1 MFPLGKM
8 VKKHF
13 ICSVNPSEPSV
24 HLDQPLTERRTFM
37 KFKKNILKI
46 NVVMIMFQVM
56 TPNFVSMFGV
66 LLGLTAGA
74 LISNGNRITVLIGVC
89 VYKMRDLAD
98 SLDGVLARGVGSAM
112 LPTPG
117 TWGYYID
124 GWCDI
129 ISETAL
135 IYSVGM
141 IIFREKTK
149 YFPLIPHDNNNSSHK
164 PSKKPENIVTKF
176 FAPLSISIW
185 GLGVQSIVSAVGWNW
200 TTTQLHVLLEAKD
213 EGPSI
218 GGLDIHT
225 LAAPLCWLVVFLW
238 RLLNPHMLTQA
249 LLVSLLLDRSGH
261 WVVMTRYMV
270 TVPIICLCVFSYLL
284 VYQLSNMH

>member
-1 MFPLGKM
+1 MGHLMQPPTIHYIELPLAEWMEENLSLSK
-8 VKKHF
+8 
-13 ICSVNPSEPSV
+13 
-24 HLDQPLTERRTFM
+24 
-37 KFKKNILKI
+37 
-46 NVVMIMFQVM
+46 VM

-149 YFPLIPHDNNNSSHK
+149 CFPLIPHDNNNSNHK

-238 RLLNPHMLTQA
+238 RLVNPHMLTQA